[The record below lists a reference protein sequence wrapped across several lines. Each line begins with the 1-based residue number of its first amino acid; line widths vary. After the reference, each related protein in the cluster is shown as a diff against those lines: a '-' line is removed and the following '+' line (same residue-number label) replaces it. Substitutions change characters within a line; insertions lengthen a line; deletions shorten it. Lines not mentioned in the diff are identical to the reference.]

1 MNFNQRLECNT
12 CKENIDCRIGMSN
25 RDVQPISF
33 SCPSCGEEIIIELNL
48 GKGFKYKGAKSIH
61 FDGPFTNENPF
72 IDLHLDFPVKFGEY
86 KMGHTPFMMAHS
98 RIGHEN
104 FTIHNTRLNALNL
117 LYPKL
122 DDFKRILRLYSK
134 NKKLFGQLCE
144 SKFEEKLRS
153 EKPQDLNLAL
163 YCVIAKVFSPF
174 SMPDE
179 NADSVKLHMK
189 AIQDALG
196 KDKGSFNAYISEI
209 LDTDFLHNIQQDC
222 LDIYP
227 QILEGELAF
236 RPALFLDFDDD
247 YEKELVAF
255 RVSAHDFQTYKDL
268 YKDISEVMSRQLVL
282 VAGLNNLIH
291 RGDFNK
297 FKDIGKATPKSLHA
311 YADLPYGF
319 KTSHLD
325 DCWYSISDGS
335 INNQLRNS
343 IAHVKVEYNAV
354 TQLITYFPKKE
365 GIKQEKSESIYFL
378 DFMRNIL
385 ISYREMHRMHQ
396 LIKCLFNYYYLI
408 HQKAT

>member
-1 MNFNQRLECNT
+1 MNFNQRLECDT
-12 CKENIDCRIGMSN
+12 CEEHIDCRIGMSN

-33 SCPSCGEEIIIELNL
+33 ACPTCGEGITIELNL

-61 FDGPFTNENPF
+61 FEGPFTNENPF

-104 FTIHNTRLNALNL
+104 FQIHNTRLNVLNL

-122 DDFKRILRLYSK
+122 DDFKRILRLYAK
-134 NKKLFGQLCE
+134 NPKLFGQLCE
-144 SKFEEKLRS
+144 SKFDEKLRS
-153 EKPQDLNLAL
+153 DKPQDLNLAL
-163 YCVIAKVFSPF
+163 YCVIAKVFFPF
-174 SMPDE
+174 SMPDD

-189 AIQDALG
+189 AIHDALSKS
-196 KDKGSFNAYISEI
+196 KDGFNAYMSEI
-209 LDTDFLHNIQQDC
+209 FETGFLHNMQKDC

-227 QILEGELAF
+227 QILAGELAF
-236 RPALFLDFDDD
+236 RPALFLDFDHN
-247 YEKELVAF
+247 YEKEFVAF

-297 FKDIGKATPKSLHA
+297 FKDVGKTTPKSLHA

-319 KTSHLD
+319 KASHLD
-325 DCWYSISDGS
+325 DCWYSIADGS
-335 INNQLRNS
+335 VNNQLRNS
-343 IAHVKVEYNAV
+343 IAHVKVEYNEV

-365 GIKQEKSESIYFL
+365 GIKQEKAEEIYFL

-408 HQKAT
+408 HQKAA

>member
-33 SCPSCGEEIIIELNL
+33 ACPTCGEGILIELTL
-48 GKGFKYKGAKSIH
+48 GKGFNYKGAKSIH

-86 KMGHTPFMMAHS
+86 KMGQTPFMMAHG

-122 DDFKRILRLYSK
+122 EDFKRILRLYSK
-134 NKKLFGQLCE
+134 FG
-144 SKFEEKLRS
+144 EKLRS

-163 YCVIAKVFSPF
+163 YCVIAKVFFPF

-189 AIQDALG
+189 AIQNALS
-196 KDKGSFNAYISEI
+196 KDKESFDAYISE
-209 LDTDFLHNIQQDC
+209 LFDTDFLHNIQQDC

-227 QILEGELAF
+227 QILTGELAF

-282 VAGLNNLIH
+282 VGGLNNLIH

-297 FKDIGKATPKSLHA
+297 FKDIGKTTPKSLHA

-325 DCWYSISDGS
+325 DCWYSITDGS
-335 INNQLRNS
+335 VNNQLRNS
-343 IAHVKVEYNAV
+343 IAHVKVEYNEV

-365 GIKQEKSESIYFL
+365 GIKQEKAESIYFL

-408 HQKAT
+408 HQKAA

>member
-25 RDVQPISF
+25 RDIQPISF
-33 SCPSCGEEIIIELNL
+33 ACPTCGEQILIELNL
-48 GKGFKYKGAKSIH
+48 EKGFNYKGAKSIH

-86 KMGHTPFMMAHS
+86 KMGHTPFMIALA

-104 FTIHNTRLNALNL
+104 FDIHNTRLNALNF
-117 LYPKL
+117 LYPKIE
-122 DDFKRILRLYSK
+122 DFKRILRLYSK

-144 SKFEEKLRS
+144 SKFGEKLRS

-163 YCVIAKVFSPF
+163 YSVIAKVFSPF

-179 NADSVKLHMK
+179 NGDSVKLHMK
-189 AIQDALG
+189 AIQDALS
-196 KDKGSFNAYISEI
+196 KDKEGFDAYVSEI
-209 LDTDFLHNIQQDC
+209 FDTNFLNNIQQDC

-227 QILEGELAF
+227 QILSGELAF

-297 FKDIGKATPKSLHA
+297 FKDVGKATPKSLHA

-319 KTSHLD
+319 KIGHLD
-325 DCWYSISDGS
+325 DCWYSIADGS
-335 INNQLRNS
+335 VNNQLRNS
-343 IAHVKVEYNAV
+343 IAHVKVEYNEV

-365 GIKQEKSESIYFL
+365 GIKQEKAENIYFL

-396 LIKCLFNYYYLI
+396 LIMCLFNYYYLI
-408 HQKAT
+408 HKKGA